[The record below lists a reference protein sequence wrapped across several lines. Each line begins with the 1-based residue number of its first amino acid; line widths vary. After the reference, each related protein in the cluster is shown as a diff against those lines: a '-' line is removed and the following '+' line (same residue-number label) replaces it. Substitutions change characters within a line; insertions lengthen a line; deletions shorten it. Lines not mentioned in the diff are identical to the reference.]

1 MSWFKDTVEDWD
13 MVGKALKR
21 SLDRVPTRVT
31 DTEADADE
39 EQDLREVDLNALR
52 IQELREQNTNKRQAE
67 QAVKMIAGD

>member
-39 EQDLREVDLNALR
+39 EQDLQEVDLNALR
-52 IQELREQNTNKRQAE
+52 MQELREQNTNKRQAE